1 MKLTPEQRLL
11 VYKELLKVVCKDS
24 SVKHGMCYYL
34 LSLLDNSKKMPL
46 RWGFLLGC
54 SKMTYLPELNKHGG
68 NHTISF
74 PYWAPCTKKGWET
87 RIKWIEQAIIDVK
100 NKIK

>member
-24 SVKHGMCYYL
+24 SVKKGMCYYL
-34 LSLLDNSKKMPL
+34 SSLLDNSEKMPL
-46 RWGFLLGC
+46 RWSSLLGVC
-54 SKMTYLPELNKHGG
+54 KMVYLPELNKHGG

-74 PYWAPCTKKGWET
+74 PYWAPTNKKGWET

-100 NKIK
+100 KLIK